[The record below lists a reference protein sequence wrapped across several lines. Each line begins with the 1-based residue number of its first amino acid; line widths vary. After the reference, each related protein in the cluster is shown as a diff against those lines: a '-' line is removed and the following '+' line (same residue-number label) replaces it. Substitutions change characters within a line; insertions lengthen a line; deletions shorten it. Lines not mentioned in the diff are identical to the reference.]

1 MATWYDVIFPLAISG
16 SVQSTATD
24 VADTVATVT
33 PGGPGGASRVVTVV
47 LFAGP
52 SPHTTGCTVTVYV
65 VNGVRPEGRGR
76 GEGGER
82 EGGGRGEGGER
93 EGRGRGEGGGRE
105 GRGRGE
111 GGEREGRGRGEGEGG
126 RGEGGKGKKGRK
138 WKKHDYFGEGG
149 AIMNVLQTR
158 ELWT

>member
-52 SPHTTGCTVTVYV
+52 LPHTTGRTMTVYV
-65 VNGVRPEGRGR
+65 VNGVRPEG
-76 GEGGER
+76 
-82 EGGGRGEGGER
+82 GGRGEGGER
-93 EGRGRGEGGGRE
+93 GGERE

-111 GGEREGRGRGEGEGG
+111 GGEREGRGRGEGG